1 MANLKTFSGFPIQNL
16 TSDPVPFAQAKI
28 NDPYVGVWS
37 SGGAMNTARVFDATA
52 QTGGNS
58 AGQIAGGT
66 YPTGPSAVNTEQY
79 NGTAWTEVNN
89 LNAGRYDIFGTGTQ
103 TSAIAASGYTTT
115 WVGNTE
121 TWNGSTWT
129 EVADVNQARKEGGS
143 SGISATSA
151 LIFGGEGSP
160 SSTPYALTESWNG
173 SSWTEVGDLNG
184 AIYGTSGG
192 GTQTDAI
199 RAGGVTTGSG
209 NPSATVETWN
219 GTAWTETTDINTSR
233 GYNAASA
240 ANSTAALIAGGT
252 TNTGP
257 SLSVLTE
264 NWNGSSWTEVND
276 LATARYKVN
285 GSGTSTEA
293 LAIGGG
299 PNTSGGTATEEWAF
313 SGIPPTAP
321 AAGYSD
327 AIVGQMYY
335 NSTSG
340 QFKAIKDGGAP
351 IGTWASGGNLN
362 AAKQNN
368 AGAGTQTSAMSIDS
382 ESGTDVEL
390 YNGTSWT
397 ETTEN
402 NTARRYA
409 SANGPS
415 GNTNVIFMGG
425 YSTTNTGDTEIW
437 NGSSWTEVNNLNVGR
452 NNLGSAGTSTANV
465 AFGGE
470 GNPPVGGNLALTEL
484 WNGSSW
490 TEVND
495 LNEGRNSKTGAGT
508 STAALSTDGAPNTNA
523 ELWDGTS
530 WTETTNFNTS
540 RNGSV
545 MTNSSPQ
552 NDAILITGQTAP
564 GSFITN
570 CEHWNGTSWT
580 EIADVGT
587 AMVRGGGAG
596 SGGTSGI
603 KFGGSTPSVTAST
616 EEFTAA
622 DFTINPVTTS

>member
-16 TSDPVPFAQAKI
+16 TSDPVPYAQALA
-28 NDPYVGVWS
+28 NNPYSGAWS
-37 SGGAMNTARVFDATA
+37 SGGNMNTTRFGFASGTGTQTA
-52 QTGGNS
+52 GMISSGE
-58 AGQIAGGT
+58 
-66 YPTGPSAVNTEQY
+66 PTPLTAVEQY
-79 NGTAWTEVNN
+79 NGTSWTEVAEMNTDRHRAAGSGTQPATLIIAGALNPNGADSALVESWNGSAWTEVGDVNTARHV
-89 LNAGRYDIFGTGTQ
+89 L
-103 TSAIAASGYTTT
+103 AASVGGTYT
-115 WVGNTE
+115 
-121 TWNGSTWT
+121 STI
-129 EVADVNQARKEGGS
+129 V
-143 SGISATSA
+143 
-151 LIFGGEGSP
+151 FGG
-160 SSTPYALTESWNG
+160 TPGQKANTESWNG
-173 SSWTEVGDLNG
+173 S
-184 AIYGTSGG
+184 A
-192 GTQTDAI
+192 
-199 RAGGVTTGSG
+199 
-209 NPSATVETWN
+209 
-219 GTAWTETTDINTSR
+219 
-233 GYNAASA
+233 
-240 ANSTAALIAGGT
+240 
-252 TNTGP
+252 
-257 SLSVLTE
+257 
-264 NWNGSSWTEVND
+264 WTEVND
-276 LATARYKVN
+276 LPTGKYALGGAGTSTAALSIGGVTTTNVNTVESWDGTNWTSSTAKNTSTGYPGSFGSQTAALAAGGWPDGSTELTNTESWNGSAWAEVNDMATARAVH
-285 GSGTSTEA
+285 GSSGAGSSSTG
-293 LAIGGG
+293 LVMGGY
-299 PNTSGGTATEEWAF
+299 NSNSGRTTTEEWTF
-313 SGIPPTAP
+313 SGLNPATTP
-321 AAGYSD
+321 AADYSD

-470 GNPPVGGNLALTEL
+470 GNPPVGGNLTLTEL

-564 GSFITN
+564 GSFLTS

-603 KFGGSTPSVTAST
+603 KFGGATPSVTAST